1 MTTPR
6 DLLILKHQDFRTEVS
21 GFFKELNKDSA
32 LRNLFFT
39 NPSLVLR
46 TKLPSLSDINI
57 SEQQDELANKV
68 LFSALSN
75 EKFMTFLQEYQERKN
90 EAIERFLK
98 SPEDKRAAAELDE
111 RTMRAEVAEALLE
124 FGDKELFANILRGGG
139 SATQRAGAPVLVS
152 IVVLV
157 VNIAVIAGIHL
168 IIHTVVKLG
177 MAGFEENPPIS
188 AAAMRKIANQLVA
201 AARQA
206 REAGDLME

>member
-1 MTTPR
+1 VSNLR

-57 SEQQDELANKV
+57 SEPRYESANRV
-68 LFSALSN
+68 LFSVLSN
-75 EKFMTFLQEYQERKN
+75 DKFKTFLKEYQERKN

-124 FGDKELFANILRGGG
+124 FGDKELLSSLLGASGSIDRNTRSFSTLVLLEILVAIVAVAVHAVVFLGTSGDFAPTSPGRL
-139 SATQRAGAPVLVS
+139 
-152 IVVLV
+152 
-157 VNIAVIAGIHL
+157 
-168 IIHTVVKLG
+168 
-177 MAGFEENPPIS
+177 PIS
-188 AAAMRKIANQLVA
+188 AQALRKIANQLVA
-201 AARQA
+201 TAQQARQS
-206 REAGDLME
+206 GDLIQ